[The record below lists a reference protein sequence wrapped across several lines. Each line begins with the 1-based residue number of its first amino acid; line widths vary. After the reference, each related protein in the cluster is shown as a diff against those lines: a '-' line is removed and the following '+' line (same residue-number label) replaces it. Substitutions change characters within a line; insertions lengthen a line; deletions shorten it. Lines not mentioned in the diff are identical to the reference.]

1 MSRKQK
7 KFDETFFL
15 VFDILRKNL
24 LSYPVE
30 I

>member
-7 KFDETFFL
+7 KSDEKFFL
-15 VFDILRKNL
+15 VLDILRKNL